1 MRWFLRR
8 LVFYVFA
15 VWVALTLNFL
25 LPRLM
30 PGSPIGGILQRLSPA
45 QIQSTRDHP
54 TYGRC
59 SAAARDRSG
68 TTTSPTRATSGLE
81 LRSRPEFRHPSRGD
95 RPDTALPDRA
105 RRRRSDR
112 FHRRHDDRHDR
123 RVAAGRRGRQ
133 RRRAGVHG
141 ASAFPAFTA
150 LLPSSSAEAQLVP
163 DPARTTTTIPGWND
177 FISSAIRHGE
187 LPVLVI
193 VAAYAGGWVLNM
205 RTVMIN
211 TISEDYV
218 AMAHAKGLRD
228 RRVMTRYAGRNA
240 ILPPLN
246 GFAAQFA
253 GAVGGLVF
261 IEYVF
266 SYPGAGL
273 TLQQAAL
280 GNDYPLTQGLLL
292 VFAICVIAS
301 NLIMDLLNFV
311 LDPGARRLMAQVTPS
326 VLIALAPCAPSRRH
340 TPVAR
345 PDARQLEVAPRHCNH
360 PFVVIIAAI
369 APWIATHNPGDSACS
384 TPRRRRASPLGTSDQ
399 GATSSRTVIGARRSL
414 ILGASAAAGHAR
426 RDARHPAAYPA
437 GSSTT

>member
-8 LVFYVFA
+8 VVFYLFA

-30 PGSPIGGILQRLSPA
+30 PGDPIGGVLAHLSPA
-45 QIQSTRDHP
+45 QIQANPGIIQTYQALLGGGKGTIWHDYVVYLHRLSHLNFGVSTSNYPAPVSDVI
-54 TYGRC
+54 GRTLPY
-59 SAAARDRSG
+59 SIVLVGIAFFLAFVIGTLIGMIAAW
-68 TTTSPTRATSGLE
+68 
-81 LRSRPEFRHPSRGD
+81 
-95 RPDTALPDRA
+95 
-105 RRRRSDR
+105 
-112 FHRRHDDRHDR
+112 
-123 RVAAGRRGRQ
+123 RRGGKIDTFIVPGLM
-133 RRRAGVHG
+133 AL
-141 ASAFPAFTA
+141 SAFPAFFTA
-150 LLPSSSAEAQLVP
+150 LLGVYFLGLKLGWFPIQHAYDSGLVP
-163 DPARTTTTIPGWND
+163 AFNWT
-177 FISSAIRHGE
+177 FISSAVRHAE
-187 LPVLVI
+187 LPLLVI
-193 VAAYAGGWVLNM
+193 VFAFAGGWVLNM

-292 VFAICVIAS
+292 VFALCVIAA
-301 NLIMDLLNFV
+301 NFIMDLLNFV
-311 LDPGARRLMAQVTPS
+311 LDPRV
-326 VLIALAPCAPSRRH
+326 
-340 TPVAR
+340 
-345 PDARQLEVAPRHCNH
+345 
-360 PFVVIIAAI
+360 
-369 APWIATHNPGDSACS
+369 
-384 TPRRRRASPLGTSDQ
+384 
-399 GATSSRTVIGARRSL
+399 RTA
-414 ILGASAAAGHAR
+414 
-426 RDARHPAAYPA
+426 
-437 GSSTT
+437 